1 MSLYPESIEN
11 LISHLK
17 KLPGVGKKSA
27 ERLALDMVYWN
38 DVDLSYFAESV
49 RTLKSELKFCTQCGN
64 FANGELCDICA
75 SSSRES
81 QRICVVEQPTQIAFM
96 EQSGVY
102 RGLYHV
108 LGGKLKPLDGVGP
121 DELNIASLI
130 ERAKSSSVNEVILA
144 LSFDVEGEATSSFLV
159 EELKDFV
166 EVSRLATGI
175 PLGTDISC
183 ADSGTLSAALSRRY
197 RL

>member
-1 MSLYPESIEN
+1 MALFPESIDN

-17 KLPGVGKKSA
+17 KLPGIGKKTA
-27 ERLALDMVYWN
+27 ERLALDMVYWQDAELGN
-38 DVDLSYFAESV
+38 FAEAV
-49 RTLKSELKFCTQCGN
+49 RRLKAELKFCQSCGN
-64 FANGELCDICA
+64 FASGELCDICRGTA
-75 SSSRES
+75 RES
-81 QRICVVEQPTQIAFM
+81 QRICVVEQPTQISIM
-96 EQSGVY
+96 EQSGIY

-121 DELNIASLI
+121 EDLNISSLV
-130 ERAKSSSVNEVILA
+130 ERAKSDQISEVIIA
-144 LSFDVEGEATSSFLV
+144 LSFDVEGEATASYLV
-159 EELKDFV
+159 EELKPYV

-183 ADSGTLSAALSRRY
+183 ADSGTLSAALNRRY

>member
-17 KLPGVGKKSA
+17 KLPGIGKKSA
-27 ERLALDMVYWN
+27 ERLSLDMVYWN
-38 DVDLSYFAESV
+38 DIDLNSFSESIKN
-49 RTLKSELKFCTQCGN
+49 LKAELKFCTRCGN
-64 FANGELCDICA
+64 FANGEICDICA
-75 SSSRES
+75 GTSRES

-102 RGLYHV
+102 RGVYHV
-108 LGGKLKPLDGVGP
+108 LGGKLKPLDGIGP
-121 DELNIASLI
+121 DELNIATLI
-130 ERAKSSSVNEVILA
+130 ERAKSSSINEVILA